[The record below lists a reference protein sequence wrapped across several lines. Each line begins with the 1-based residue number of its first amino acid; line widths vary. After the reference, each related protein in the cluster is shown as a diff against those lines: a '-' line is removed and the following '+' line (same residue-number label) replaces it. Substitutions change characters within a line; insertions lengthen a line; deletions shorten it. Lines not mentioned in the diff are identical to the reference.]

1 MRVLVTGGAGFV
13 GTNLIKRLLKD
24 GHEVLSVD
32 NYSTGKKEN
41 EQEGCEYHCIDLSES
56 GWWSQSGSCYCQ
68 ITCDCQIAPVDIIY
82 HLAALPRIVPSF
94 KKPVDTF
101 KSGPMATI
109 NLLDWAKRSET
120 PVIYAGSSSVTG
132 DVYAN
137 PYTFTKWQN
146 EHLIELYNKLFDVP
160 TSICRFYNV
169 YGEHQASE
177 GSYCNVLGIFQRQF
191 SNGEPLTITGDG
203 EQRRDFTYVGDIV
216 DGLVRCGMVHLDDI
230 DTPDN
235 IAGSMVNGQSFEL
248 GNGNNRSINELA
260 EAFGEYPK
268 EYIDGRPGE
277 MRETLNT
284 DTKARDVLGWNP
296 SGDIIQFIKEN
307 YLLVK

>member
-1 MRVLVTGGAGFV
+1 MRIMVTGGAGFV

-24 GHEVLSVD
+24 GHEVVSVD
-32 NYSTGKKEN
+32 NYSTGKKDN
-41 EQEGCEYHCIDLSES
+41 EQEGCEYHNRDLSETH
-56 GWWSQSGSCYCQ
+56 WWGLSENCYCESS
-68 ITCDCQIAPVDIIY
+68 CDCQIESVDVIF

-109 NLLDWAKRSET
+109 NLLDWAKLTKT

-132 DVYAN
+132 NVYAN

-146 EHLIELYNKLFDVP
+146 EHLIKLYNKLFDVP

-169 YGEHQASE
+169 YGEHQANE

-216 DGLVRCGMVHLDDI
+216 DGLVRCGFSLYD
-230 DTPDN
+230 
-235 IAGSMVNGQSFEL
+235 ACALSGESFEL

-260 EAFGEYPK
+260 EAFGDYPT
-268 EYIDGRPGE
+268 EYIDARPGE

-284 DTKARDVLGWNP
+284 DTKARDVLGWKP
-296 SGDIIQFIKEN
+296 KGDIIKYIKKN
-307 YLLVK
+307 YGERNEDD

>member
-13 GTNLIKRLLKD
+13 GTNLVKRPLKD
-24 GHEVLSVD
+24 GHEVISVD

-41 EQEGCEYHCIDLSES
+41 EQKGCKYYYKDLANTQ
-56 GWWSQSGSCYCQ
+56 WWALWDEDYCEWS
-68 ITCDCQIAPVDIIY
+68 CDCQIEPVDVIY
-82 HLAALPRIVPSF
+82 HLAALPRITPSF

-109 NLLDWAKRSET
+109 NVLEWARHHET

-146 EHLIELYNKLFDVP
+146 EHLLELYNKIFELP

-169 YGEHQASE
+169 YGEHQANE
-177 GSYCNVLGIFQRQF
+177 GSYCNVLGIFERLY
-191 SNGEPLTITGDG
+191 SEKKPLTITGDG

-216 DGLVRCGMVHLDDI
+216 DGLVRCGEAHLDVWGNKD
-230 DTPDN
+230 
-235 IAGSMVNGQSFEL
+235 VNGQSFEL

-260 EAFGEYPK
+260 EAFGDYPT
-268 EYIDGRPGE
+268 EYIDARPGE

-284 DTKARDVLGWNP
+284 DTKAQDVLGWRPN
-296 SGDIIQFIKEN
+296 GDIIKFIKEN
-307 YLLVK
+307 YVLDE

>member
-1 MRVLVTGGAGFV
+1 MRALVTGGAGFV

-24 GHEVLSVD
+24 DYEVISVD

-41 EQEGCEYHCIDLSES
+41 EQEGCKYYDTDLSNS
-56 GWWSQSGSCYCQ
+56 YWWSLSDKCYCQ
-68 ITCDCQIAPVDIIY
+68 ISCDCQIEPVDIIY

-94 KKPVDTF
+94 EKPLDTS
-101 KSGPMATI
+101 KSGPLATI
-109 NLLDWAKRSET
+109 NVLEWAREHKT
-120 PVIYAGSSSVTG
+120 PVVYAGSSSVTG

-146 EHLIELYNKLFDVP
+146 EHILELYNKLFDVP

-216 DGLVRCGMVHLDDI
+216 DGLERCGYAHLD
-230 DTPDN
+230 N
-235 IAGSMVNGQSFEL
+235 LMNGVNGESFEL

-260 EAFGEYPK
+260 EAFGDYPT

-284 DTKARDVLGWNP
+284 DTKAQDELGWKP
-296 SGDIIQFIKEN
+296 IGDIIKFIKEN
-307 YLLVK
+307 YVLEK

>member
-13 GTNLIKRLLKD
+13 GTNLVKRLLKD
-24 GHEVLSVD
+24 GHEVISVD

-41 EQEGCEYHCIDLSES
+41 EQKGCKYYYKDLANTQ
-56 GWWSQSGSCYCQ
+56 WWALWDEDYCEWS
-68 ITCDCQIAPVDIIY
+68 CDCQIDPVDVIY
-82 HLAALPRIVPSF
+82 HLAALPRITPSF

-109 NLLDWAKRSET
+109 NVLEWARHHET

-146 EHLIELYNKLFDVP
+146 EHLLELYNKIFELP

-169 YGEHQASE
+169 YGEHQANE
-177 GSYCNVLGIFQRQF
+177 GSYCNVLGIFERLY
-191 SNGEPLTITGDG
+191 SEKKPLTITGDG

-216 DGLVRCGMVHLDDI
+216 DGLVRCGEAHLDVWGNKD
-230 DTPDN
+230 
-235 IAGSMVNGQSFEL
+235 VNGQSFEL

-260 EAFGEYPK
+260 EAFGDYPT
-268 EYIDGRPGE
+268 EYIDARPGE

-284 DTKARDVLGWNP
+284 DTKAQDVLGWRPN
-296 SGDIIQFIKEN
+296 GDIIKFIKEN
-307 YLLVK
+307 YVLDE

>member
-24 GHEVLSVD
+24 GHVVSSVD

-41 EQEGCEYHCIDLSES
+41 EQEGCEYHHRDLSES
-56 GWWSQSGSCYCQ
+56 TWWALWDDCYCEFS
-68 ITCDCQIAPVDIIY
+68 CDCQIETVDVIY

-101 KSGPMATI
+101 KSGPLATI
-109 NLLDWAKRSET
+109 NVLDWAKHSNT

-216 DGLVRCGMVHLDDI
+216 DGLVRCGKSLFM
-230 DTPDN
+230 
-235 IAGSMVNGQSFEL
+235 AEFNGESFEL

-260 EAFGEYPK
+260 EAFGDYPT
-268 EYIDGRPGE
+268 EYIDARPGE

-284 DTKARDVLGWNP
+284 DTKARDVLGWKP
-296 SGDIIQFIKEN
+296 KGDIIEFIKEN
-307 YLLVK
+307 YILDK

>member
-24 GHEVLSVD
+24 GHEVISVD

-41 EQEGCEYHCIDLSES
+41 EQTGCHYYDKDLSKWY
-56 GWWSQSGSCYCQ
+56 WWMLGVDEE
-68 ITCDCQIAPVDIIY
+68 IEGVDIIF

-94 KKPVDTF
+94 EKPLDTY
-101 KSGPMATI
+101 KSGPQSTM
-109 NLLDWAKRSET
+109 NVLEWARHHET
-120 PVIYAGSSSVTG
+120 PVIYAGSSSVKG

-146 EHLIELYNKLFDVP
+146 EHLLELYNKVFNLP
-160 TSICRFYNV
+160 TAICRFYNV
-169 YGEHQASE
+169 YGEHQANE
-177 GSYCNVLGIFQRQF
+177 GSYCNVLGIFETQYKE
-191 SNGEPLTITGDG
+191 GKPLTITGDG

-216 DGLVRCGMVHLDDI
+216 DGLVRCGTSLLIPNAYHAKI
-230 DTPDN
+230 
-235 IAGSMVNGQSFEL
+235 NGESFEL
-248 GNGNNRSINELA
+248 GNGSNYSINELA
-260 EAFGEYPK
+260 EAFGDYPT

-284 DTKARDVLGWNP
+284 DTKAQEKLGWKP
-296 SGDIIQFIKEN
+296 SGDIIRFIKEN
-307 YLLVK
+307 YVLDK

>member
-41 EQEGCEYHCIDLSES
+41 EQKGCEYHHRDLSES
-56 GWWSQSGSCYCQ
+56 TWWALWDDCYCEFS
-68 ITCDCQIAPVDIIY
+68 CDCQIETVDVIY

-101 KSGPMATI
+101 KSGPLATI
-109 NLLDWAKRSET
+109 NVLDWAKHSNT

-216 DGLVRCGMVHLDDI
+216 DGLVRCGKSLFM
-230 DTPDN
+230 
-235 IAGSMVNGQSFEL
+235 AEFNGESFEL

-260 EAFGEYPK
+260 EAFGDYPT
-268 EYIDGRPGE
+268 EYIDARPGE

-284 DTKARDVLGWNP
+284 DTKARDVLGWKP
-296 SGDIIQFIKEN
+296 KGDIIEFINKN
-307 YLLVK
+307 YILDK

>member
-32 NYSTGKKEN
+32 NYSTGFREN
-41 EQEGCEYHCIDLSES
+41 HQDGCNYYDIDLSDTS
-56 GWWSQSGSCYCQ
+56 WWNLSKTCYCQ
-68 ITCDCQIAPVDIIY
+68 ITCDCQIEPVDIIY
-82 HLAALPRIVPSF
+82 HLAALPRIAPSF
-94 KKPVDTF
+94 EKPVDTF

-109 NLLDWAKRSET
+109 NVLDWAKRTKT
-120 PVIYAGSSSVTG
+120 PVIYAGSSSVGG

-169 YGEHQASE
+169 YGEYQVTE
-177 GSYCNVLGIFQRQF
+177 GEYCCVLGIFQRQF
-191 SNGEPLTITGDG
+191 NNKEPLTITGDG

-235 IAGSMVNGQSFEL
+235 IAGSMVNAQSFEL

-260 EAFGEYPK
+260 EAFRDYPT
-268 EYIDGRPGE
+268 EYIDARPGE

-284 DTKARDVLGWNP
+284 DTKARDVLGWKP
-296 SGDIIQFIKEN
+296 KGDIIKFIKN
-307 YLLVK
+307 HYV

>member
-13 GTNLIKRLLKD
+13 GTNLVKRLLKD
-24 GHEVLSVD
+24 GHEVISVD

-41 EQEGCEYHCIDLSES
+41 EQKGCKYYYKDLANTQ
-56 GWWSQSGSCYCQ
+56 WWALWDEDYCEWS
-68 ITCDCQIAPVDIIY
+68 CDCQIEPVDVIY
-82 HLAALPRIVPSF
+82 HLAALPRITPSF

-109 NLLDWAKRSET
+109 NVLEWARHHET

-146 EHLIELYNKLFDVP
+146 EHLLELYNKIFELP

-169 YGEHQASE
+169 YGEHQANE
-177 GSYCNVLGIFQRQF
+177 GSYCNVLGIFERLY
-191 SNGEPLTITGDG
+191 SEKKPLTITGDG

-216 DGLVRCGMVHLDDI
+216 DGLVRCGEAHLDVWGNKD
-230 DTPDN
+230 
-235 IAGSMVNGQSFEL
+235 VNGQSFEL

-260 EAFGEYPK
+260 EAFGDYPT
-268 EYIDGRPGE
+268 EYIDARPGE

-284 DTKARDVLGWNP
+284 DTKARDVLGWKPN
-296 SGDIIQFIKEN
+296 GDIIKFIKEN
-307 YLLVK
+307 YILDK

>member
-13 GTNLIKRLLKD
+13 GTNLVKRLLKD
-24 GHEVLSVD
+24 GHEVISVD

-41 EQEGCEYHCIDLSES
+41 EQKGCKYYYKDLANTQ
-56 GWWSQSGSCYCQ
+56 WWALWDEDYCEWS
-68 ITCDCQIAPVDIIY
+68 CDCQIEPVDVIY
-82 HLAALPRIVPSF
+82 HLAALPRITPSF

-109 NLLDWAKRSET
+109 NVLEWARHHET

-146 EHLIELYNKLFDVP
+146 EHLLELYNKIFELP

-169 YGEHQASE
+169 YGEHQANE
-177 GSYCNVLGIFQRQF
+177 GSYCNVLGIFERLY
-191 SNGEPLTITGDG
+191 SEKKPLTITGDG

-216 DGLVRCGMVHLDDI
+216 DGLIRCGESHLDVWGNKD
-230 DTPDN
+230 
-235 IAGSMVNGQSFEL
+235 VNGQSFEL

-260 EAFGEYPK
+260 NAFGENYPTK
-268 EYIDGRPGE
+268 YIKARDGE

-284 DTKARDVLGWNP
+284 DTKAQDVLGWKPN
-296 SGDIIQFIKEN
+296 GDIIKFIKEN
-307 YLLVK
+307 YILDK

>member
-13 GTNLIKRLLKD
+13 GTNLVKRLLKD
-24 GHEVLSVD
+24 GHEVISVD

-41 EQEGCEYHCIDLSES
+41 EQKGCKYYYKDLANTQ
-56 GWWSQSGSCYCQ
+56 WWALWDEDYCEWS
-68 ITCDCQIAPVDIIY
+68 CDCQIEPVDVIY
-82 HLAALPRIVPSF
+82 HLAALPRITPSF

-109 NLLDWAKRSET
+109 NVLEWARHHET

-146 EHLIELYNKLFDVP
+146 EHLLELYNKIFELP

-169 YGEHQASE
+169 YGEHQANE
-177 GSYCNVLGIFQRQF
+177 GSYCNVLGIFERLY
-191 SNGEPLTITGDG
+191 SEKKPLTITGDG

-216 DGLVRCGMVHLDDI
+216 DGLVRCGEAHLDVWGNKD
-230 DTPDN
+230 
-235 IAGSMVNGQSFEL
+235 VNGQSFEL

-260 EAFGEYPK
+260 EAFGDYPT
-268 EYIDGRPGE
+268 EYIDARPGE

-284 DTKARDVLGWNP
+284 DTKAQDVLGWKPN
-296 SGDIIQFIKEN
+296 GDIIKFIKEN
-307 YLLVK
+307 YVLDE